1 MSERWV
7 EFGDQMPEPSG
18 DLRQHD
24 SNHWRGRFAYGL
36 RSLVM
41 RLTHRQSPVPL
52 IPKPDQVKRLL
63 VVQVEG
69 LGDLVLT
76 EPALRA
82 LRMHFTDAERVLVA
96 PPFASDLFAG
106 SGWGKITTVDYLD
119 KLADQVPP
127 FDMVIDLTNRVE
139 MKNARRIGHSGIPV
153 RIGYERAGRGV
164 YYNIVRPMPEITVP
178 TRHLHTRL
186 VSIVGAEAPDDIPR
200 LPRGEDRLRRGRAL
214 WKQLKLDTPV
224 VLMPGSTYPEARWS
238 IDGFE
243 KVGRALLKQ
252 GVPVAIIAGPG
263 ELELG
268 AELAGRINVPLKS
281 SPSMVEL
288 MDLLATAGALLTN
301 NTGPLHVAGGLK
313 TPTVSTMGPAVPW
326 RWWPVY
332 DAPSIVFRGGSTGPV
347 GDLTNIDPLEVTAA
361 LLHLIEKEA

>member
-1 MSERWV
+1 MNERWV
-7 EFGDQMPEPSG
+7 EFGDQPPVPSG

-24 SNHWRGRFAYGL
+24 SSHWRGRLVYGL

-41 RLTHRQSPVPL
+41 RATHRQPPTPL

-82 LRMHFTDAERVLVA
+82 LRMHYPHAERVLVA
-96 PPFASDLFAG
+96 PPFAADLFAG
-106 SGWGKITTVDYLD
+106 SGWGTITTEDYLD
-119 KLADQVPP
+119 EIGHQVPP
-127 FDMVIDLTNRVE
+127 FDIVIDLTNRVE
-139 MKNARRIGHSGIPV
+139 IKNARRIGHSSIPV

-164 YYNIVRPMPEITVP
+164 YYNIPRPMPEITVP
-178 TRHLHTRL
+178 TRQLHTRL
-186 VSIVGAEAPDDIPR
+186 VSIVGAEAPDEIPR
-200 LPRGEDRLRRGRAL
+200 LPRGEDRLRRGRAH
-214 WKQLKLDTPV
+214 WKQMKLDKPV
-224 VLMPGSTYPEARWS
+224 VLMPGSNYPEARWS

-243 KVGRALLKQ
+243 KVGRALQ
-252 GVPVAIIAGPG
+252 NQQVPVAIIAGPG

-268 AELAGRINVPLKS
+268 AELANRLDVPLKS
-281 SPSMVEL
+281 GTTMIEL

-301 NTGPLHVAGGLK
+301 NTGPLHVAGGLQ

-332 DAPSIVFRGGSTGPV
+332 DAPSIVFRGGSTDRV
-347 GDLTNIDPLEVTAA
+347 GDLTRIDPLEVTAA
-361 LLHLIEKEA
+361 LLHLIE